1 MIKNVK
7 NVDGH
12 HKSSKMSSKSEIS
25 EIWSYG
31 RGKFKG
37 YTEDL
42 DVAKRVMN
50 WKSIESSSIYYTP
63 DMQIFAYGFIF
74 RTRTYNRVARAL
86 GLPDRKKLTRRIKK
100 DQKLQ
105 ESDSIGQVKSSKLPT
120 VEV

>member
-1 MIKNVK
+1 
-7 NVDGH
+7 
-12 HKSSKMSSKSEIS
+12 MSSRSNIS
-25 EIWSYG
+25 EIWKYG
-31 RGKFKG
+31 RGRYKG
-37 YTEDL
+37 YTED
-42 DVAKRVMN
+42 VKIAKRIMN
-50 WKSIESSSIYYTP
+50 WNSVERCSIYYTP
-63 DMQIFAYGFIF
+63 SMQIFAYGFIF